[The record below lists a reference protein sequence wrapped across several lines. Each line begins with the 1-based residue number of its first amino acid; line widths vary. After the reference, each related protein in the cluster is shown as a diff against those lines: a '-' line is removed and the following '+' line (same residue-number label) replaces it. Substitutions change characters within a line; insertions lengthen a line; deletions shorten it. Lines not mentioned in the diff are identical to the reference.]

1 MLLSMERLAL
11 GPGHGEFEPTNYA
24 ATMIAGGLDGAIA
37 SKVGPLG
44 KFASSTLVG
53 GVGGQAIDDA
63 LDGRTSSPADYGVAA
78 LSGAVSFGTSSGL
91 RAVFPRLGAAKFD
104 APYRLTRQ
112 VNSRWLSG
120 VSKSQLQL
128 RNAMVRLDKYDFVR
142 QFLNGFGGSVFG
154 DFTGDVAGDSIP

>member
-1 MLLSMERLAL
+1 MLVAILLLSMERLAL

-63 LDGRTSSPADYGVAA
+63 IESEREWIML
-78 LSGAVSFGTSSGL
+78 
-91 RAVFPRLGAAKFD
+91 
-104 APYRLTRQ
+104 
-112 VNSRWLSG
+112 
-120 VSKSQLQL
+120 
-128 RNAMVRLDKYDFVR
+128 RLDNEEDLPKVTDANDIDIKEGEQVR
-142 QFLNGFGGSVFG
+142 NIGAIIKLMPGWEE
-154 DFTGDVAGDSIP
+154 